1 MLVAVADG
9 SKPERKNGPGRPF
22 AKGESGNP
30 GGMPKAIAEVRRQ
43 LRELLPEATETLR
56 KLLKDESGK
65 VRIMAVREVYDR
77 TMGKP
82 AQPITGEDGKPIIV
96 DISAMLERLAGG

>member
-1 MLVAVADG
+1 MAGD

-22 AKGESGNP
+22 KKGVSGNP
-30 GGMPKAIAEVRRQ
+30 GGMPKAIADVRRK
-43 LRELLPEATETLR
+43 LRDLLPDATAALAELLEHH
-56 KLLKDESGK
+56 DGK

-82 AQPITGEDGKPIIV
+82 TQPVSGEDGKPITV
-96 DISAMLERLAGG
+96 DISAALARLVGSGE